1 LAFKYLS
8 KNQMKYILFACI
20 AISIFACSQNS
31 SSEKAD
37 MYEASELSTM
47 MRDMVV
53 WSKAAKA
60 TLAAGDTI
68 ENVPQ
73 SFYELATQTATRGE
87 HDEAAYKGMVPL
99 YTRAL
104 QGIERRDSQQYFYTA
119 SIQACKSCH
128 GVYCG
133 GPLDVIGQL

>member
-1 LAFKYLS
+1 
-8 KNQMKYILFACI
+8 MKYIVFACI
-20 AISIFACSQNS
+20 ALSIFACSQKN

-37 MYEASELSTM
+37 MYEASELSAM
-47 MRDMVV
+47 MREMVV
-53 WSKAAKA
+53 WSKSAKA

-68 ENVPQ
+68 ENVPP
-73 SFYELATQTATRGE
+73 SFYDLATQTATRGE
-87 HDEAAYKGMVPL
+87 HDEAAFLGMVPL
-99 YTRAL
+99 YTDAL
-104 QGIERRDSQQYFYTA
+104 KGIERRDSQQYYYDA